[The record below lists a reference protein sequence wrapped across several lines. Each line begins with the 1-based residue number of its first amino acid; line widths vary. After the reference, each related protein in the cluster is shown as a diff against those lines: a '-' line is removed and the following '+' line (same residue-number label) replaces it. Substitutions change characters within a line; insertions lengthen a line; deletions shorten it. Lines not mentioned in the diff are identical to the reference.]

1 MSWTAP
7 RGLPALYRASG
18 AWCPMWRSAPAHRS
32 RDARRGRPRCR
43 QGRSRGLRGQRR
55 PPRSRCS
62 DCDTVWAQMSELPDS
77 FDPDQCARYLRHL
90 AAIPSPFL
98 PIGDA
103 ALALASFERP
113 RVALARYRQHLAGLA
128 RDVGRHAGATADL
141 SARAQA
147 LNEVILLKYGY
158 SGDELSY
165 DDLQNANL
173 MRVVDRRKGLPVAL
187 GILYMHAGRAQGWET
202 VGLAFPGH
210 FLVRLSDGPERLI
223 LDPFHG
229 GRICTAAELRELL
242 KATAGLDSEL
252 QTEHYAPVSDCDVL
266 LRLQNNLKA
275 RLIQTEQYERAVM
288 VVETMLMLAPDLAE
302 VWREAGLLHARLGK
316 MRSAAAALEQVVL
329 RAPDDMARH
338 QAAAMLQ
345 QLRSKLN

>member
-1 MSWTAP
+1 MSRPPEQYDPQTCADYL
-7 RGLPALYRASG
+7 RALGASG
-18 AWCPMWRSAPAHRS
+18 EP
-32 RDARRGRPRCR
+32 
-43 QGRSRGLRGQRR
+43 
-55 PPRSRCS
+55 
-62 DCDTVWAQMSELPDS
+62 
-77 FDPDQCARYLRHL
+77 
-90 AAIPSPFL
+90 IL
-98 PIGDA
+98 PIAEA

-113 RVALARYRQHLAGLA
+113 RVGPARYREHLRTLA
-128 RDVGRHAGATADL
+128 RDVARHPGAAGDAAARAGA
-141 SARAQA
+141 
-147 LNEVILLKYGY
+147 LNDVILLEHGY
-158 SGDELSY
+158 TGDALTY

-242 KATAGLDSEL
+242 KATTGTESEL
-252 QTEHYAPVSDCDVL
+252 QSEHYAPVSDRDVL

-275 RLIQTEQYERAVM
+275 RLIQAERYERAVT
-288 VVETMLMLAPDLAE
+288 VVETMLMLAPELAE
-302 VWREAGLLHARLGK
+302 LWHEAGLLHTRLGN

-329 RAPDDMARH
+329 RAPDGTARH
-338 QAAAMLQ
+338 QAATLLQ